1 MKVYHISR
9 ISSFLFST
17 TVIFYICCLTYIW
30 ATREEVE
37 RIKDNQPKGI
47 SHLNGIENPESC
59 RSLGFRFV

>member
-1 MKVYHISR
+1 MYANGWI
-9 ISSFLFST
+9 
-17 TVIFYICCLTYIW
+17 
-30 ATREEVE
+30 E